1 MFRRETKGG
10 LNMTKEEAIT
20 WLRNIQ
26 YIGRNKDTFQLIKDV
41 SEIIKLLEG
50 GDDLTKQE
58 QLKEVF
64 TREVKKLIGDYG
76 NALIDGL
83 IVPIQSVVEDT
94 VNTLLKEVTIR
105 TNL

>member
-1 MFRRETKGG
+1 
-10 LNMTKEEAIT
+10 MTK
-20 WLRNIQ
+20 R
-26 YIGRNKDTFQLIKDV
+26 
-41 SEIIKLLEG
+41 
-50 GDDLTKQE
+50 E

-64 TREVKKLIGDYG
+64 TREVRKLMGDYET
-76 NALIDGL
+76 ALVDNL

>member
-1 MFRRETKGG
+1 
-10 LNMTKEEAIT
+10 MTK
-20 WLRNIQ
+20 
-26 YIGRNKDTFQLIKDV
+26 K
-41 SEIIKLLEG
+41 
-50 GDDLTKQE
+50 E

-64 TREVKKLIGDYG
+64 TKEVKKLVGDYER
-76 NALIDGL
+76 ALVGDV

>member
-1 MFRRETKGG
+1 
-10 LNMTKEEAIT
+10 MTK
-20 WLRNIQ
+20 R
-26 YIGRNKDTFQLIKDV
+26 
-41 SEIIKLLEG
+41 
-50 GDDLTKQE
+50 E

-64 TREVKKLIGDYG
+64 TREVKKLIGDHG
-76 NALIDGL
+76 EALVDDL